1 MSPTIDL
8 DGTSLSS
15 HAVETVARGGADVRV
30 TDAGWARIAAAAGA
44 ARQLA
49 DGPIYGR
56 TTAVG
61 ANKHAAAAG
70 GNGVRLLR
78 SHACGAGSPMPADQ
92 ARAML
97 AVRVNQL
104 AAGGAGVRRRVVAA
118 LVEALNQRLTPPVRW
133 IGAIGTGDLTA
144 LATTGLCLLGD
155 LPWQGCGT
163 MTPIDLDDADALP
176 LISSSAATI
185 GAAALAWCDAD
196 RLLRAMVTVAALSM
210 TAVHASPEPF
220 APAVQ
225 DASPFPGQA
234 RVAAMVRALTGPAT
248 TRRVQ
253 DSYAYRALP
262 QVHGTTLD
270 AADRLDTVLTV
281 ALNAAAENPLV
292 DATEVRAFHNGNFH
306 TAALAAAADGLCA
319 AFAQTAALSAARLA
333 TLVDPATTGL
343 RAFLASGPEDSSG
356 VMILEY
362 VAHSALADLRG
373 CAGGAVA
380 AASGGA
386 LSLGVEE
393 HASYATQAAGRL
405 ATAVDRAA
413 VVVACELVAA
423 ARAVRQGGARPPGPL
438 APIMTAVAEQLPA
451 DDTDR
456 TLEPDLD
463 AAVALLPTL
472 AERTA

>member
-1 MSPTIDL
+1 MA
-8 DGTSLSS
+8 
-15 HAVETVARGGADVRV
+15 AV
-30 TDAGWARIAAAAGA
+30 
-44 ARQLA
+44 
-49 DGPIYGR
+49 
-56 TTAVG
+56 
-61 ANKHAAAAG
+61 
-70 GNGVRLLR
+70 
-78 SHACGAGSPMPADQ
+78 
-92 ARAML
+92 
-97 AVRVNQL
+97 
-104 AAGGAGVRRRVVAA
+104 
-118 LVEALNQRLTPPVRW
+118 
-133 IGAIGTGDLTA
+133 
-144 LATTGLCLLGD
+144 
-155 LPWQGCGT
+155 
-163 MTPIDLDDADALP
+163 DLDDADALP

-196 RLLRAMVTVAALSM
+196 RLLRSMVTVAALSM
-210 TAVHASPEPF
+210 AAVHASPEPF

-225 DASPFPGQA
+225 AASPFPGQT
-234 RVAAMVRALTGPAT
+234 RVAAMVRALTGPTT

-281 ALNAAAENPLV
+281 TLNAAAENPLI
-292 DATEVRAFHNGNFH
+292 DASASHALHNGNFH

-319 AFAQTAALSAARLA
+319 ALAQTAALSVSRLA

-343 RAFLASGPEDSSG
+343 RAFLATGPDDSSG

-362 VAHSALADLRG
+362 VAHSALAEVRG

-386 LSLGVEE
+386 LSMGVEE
-393 HASYATQAAGRL
+393 HASYATQAAARL

-423 ARAVRQGGARPPGPL
+423 ARAVRQAGEQLPGPL
-438 APIMTAVAEQLPA
+438 ATIMTTVAERLPA

-463 AAVALLPTL
+463 AAVALLPAL
-472 AERTA
+472 AAA